1 MLNLFFLLE
10 ERQPQALGS
19 YFLAPRKLTQ
29 LISAI
34 PKDSSIWGLQS
45 PLKGACR
52 PVRQHLG
59 PVEPLKGCVQT
70 RQPLGP
76 AEPLKWYVQTRQH
89 LGPVEPVK
97 GCVQTRQHLGPAEPL
112 NGHVQTKQHLGP
124 VEPLKG
130 CRPGRSFYAPR
141 PRFLLTENRDSIFP
155 CPAGLPQWS
164 HNQSLAPCKGTQ
176 AAEKWMTPRP
186 GPEMFK
192 VRLRH

>member
-70 RQPLGP
+70 RQHLGP

-89 LGPVEPVK
+89 LGP
-97 GCVQTRQHLGPAEPL
+97 AEPL
-112 NGHVQTKQHLGP
+112 KR
-124 VEPLKG
+124 
-130 CRPGRSFYAPR
+130 CRPGRSFYTPR

>member
-52 PVRQHLG
+52 PVKQHLG

-70 RQPLGP
+70 RQ
-76 AEPLKWYVQTRQH
+76 
-89 LGPVEPVK
+89 
-97 GCVQTRQHLGPAEPL
+97 HLGPA
-112 NGHVQTKQHLGP
+112 
-124 VEPLKG
+124 EPLKG
-130 CRPGRSFYAPR
+130 CRPGRSFYTPR